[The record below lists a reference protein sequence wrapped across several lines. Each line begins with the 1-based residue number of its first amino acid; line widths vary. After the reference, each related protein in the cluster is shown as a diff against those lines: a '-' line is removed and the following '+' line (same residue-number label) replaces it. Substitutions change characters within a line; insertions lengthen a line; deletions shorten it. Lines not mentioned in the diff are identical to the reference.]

1 MAIKAVKLKES
12 DIPHK
17 TALYE
22 VASSREITAKEEHD
36 DGSQEQVIL
45 EFRIKE
51 NDIGYYADEYRPDT
65 VQKEGAK
72 VIDIT
77 AIVANHAKK
86 CVRWHLYDIKAALAG
101 YSTVTKLYNQWN
113 CGFRYLRENILCQ
126 MPGYL
131 VVPDLGVITKQYD
144 EERMQRLR
152 GDYQRHCDEIE
163 NPSKTMTLP
172 QRKRRTKIGEYRAGL
187 RAAQAIL
194 DRTFQPEDE
203 TDTYE
208 IQIRLLCQESGQIYK
223 LRFPV

>member
-1 MAIKAVKLKES
+1 MAIKAIKLKDS

-22 VASSREITAKEEHD
+22 VDSSREITAKEGHD

-51 NDIGYYADEYRPDT
+51 NDIGYYADEYRPGD
-65 VQKEGAK
+65 VQKDGAK

-77 AIVANHAKK
+77 AIVANHAKE
-86 CVRWHLYDIKAALAG
+86 CVRWHLYDIKATLAG
-101 YSTVTKLYNQWN
+101 RNTVITLYNQWN
-113 CGFRYLRENILCQ
+113 CGLRYIRENILRQ

-131 VVPDLGVITKQYD
+131 AVPDLGVITRQYD
-144 EERMQRLR
+144 EERMKRLR
-152 GDYQRHCDEIE
+152 DDCQRYCDEIE

-187 RAAQAIL
+187 RAASAIL
-194 DRTFQPEDE
+194 DRAFRPEDE
-203 TDTYE
+203 SDTYE
-208 IQIRLLCQESGQIYK
+208 IQIRLLSQESGQIYK